1 MMRFSGKVVVV
12 TGGASGIGLATA
24 RRFASEQAKVIIADR
39 DIAKAEEAAQQ
50 LRAEGAANVLASTC
64 DVSMEAQVQATVDV
78 AVKQFGRLD
87 VVVNNAGLMTFRALG
102 SLTRDDWQRVLDV
115 DLLGAFYFIKYGFAV
130 MKPGSAVV
138 NVASIHAIQTSPL
151 DAPYAAA
158 KAALLSLTRSAAIE
172 GGGRGIRVNAILP
185 GAIDTPML
193 WDNPNVAS
201 GAEQIDPGFVGKPR
215 DVAAAIAFLASDDA
229 AFVQGTTLVV
239 DGGRLARL

>member
-1 MMRFSGKVVVV
+1 MRFSGKVVIV

-24 RRFASEQAKVIIADR
+24 QRFASEQAKVVIADR
-39 DIAKAEEAAQQ
+39 DGQAAATAAQQ
-50 LRAEGAANVLASTC
+50 LLTEGASGALASAC
-64 DVSMEAQVQATVDV
+64 DVAVEAQVKASID
-78 AVKQFGRLD
+78 AAIDHFGRLD
-87 VVVNNAGLMTFRALG
+87 VIVNNAGLMTFHPLG
-102 SLTRDDWQRVLDV
+102 VLTQEDWRRVLDV
-115 DLLGAFYFIKYGFAV
+115 DLLGAFYFIKHGFAV

-172 GGGRGIRVNAILP
+172 GANKQIRVNAVLP

-193 WDNPNVAS
+193 WNNPNIRS
-201 GAEQIDPGFVGKPR
+201 GQESIDPKDVGKPEH
-215 DVAAAIAFLASDDA
+215 VAAAVAFLASDDA
-229 AFVQGTTLVV
+229 AFIQGTTLIV

>member
-1 MMRFSGKVVVV
+1 VRFSGKTVIV

-24 RRFASEQAKVIIADR
+24 RRFVAEQANVVIADR
-39 DIAKAEEAAQQ
+39 DSAQAEAAAQQ
-50 LRAEGAANVLASTC
+50 LRTDGIGGVMVSVC
-64 DVSMEAQVQATVDV
+64 DVSMEAHVKATVD
-78 AVKQFGRLD
+78 ASMAQFGRLD
-87 VVVNNAGLMTFRALG
+87 VVVNNAGLMTFHPLGAL
-102 SLTRDDWQRVLDV
+102 THDDWRRVLDV

-130 MKPGSAVV
+130 MKAGSAVV

-172 GGGRGIRVNAILP
+172 GKGHGIRVNAILP

-193 WDNPNVAS
+193 WNNPNVKS
-201 GAEQIDPGFVGKPR
+201 GVEQVDPSFVGKPQ
-215 DVAAAIAFLASDDA
+215 DIAAAIAFLASDDA

>member
-1 MMRFSGKVVVV
+1 MRFSGKVVVV

-24 RRFASEQAKVIIADR
+24 RRFASEQANVVIADR
-39 DIAKAEEAAQQ
+39 DSAKAEAAAQR
-50 LRAEGAANVLASTC
+50 LRAEGAAGVLASAC
-64 DVSMEAQVQATVDV
+64 DVSMEAQVQATVDA
-78 AVKQFGRLD
+78 AVRQFGRLD

-115 DLLGAFYFIKYGFAV
+115 DLLGAFYFIKCGFAV

-158 KAALLSLTRSAAIE
+158 KAGLLSLTRSAAIE
-172 GGGRGIRVNAILP
+172 GKGRGIRVNAILP

-193 WDNPNVAS
+193 WDNPNVKS
-201 GAEQIDPGFVGKPR
+201 GAEQIDPGYVGKPQ

>member
-1 MMRFSGKVVVV
+1 MRFSEKVVIV

-24 RRFASEQAKVIIADR
+24 QRFASERGHVVIADR
-39 DIAKAEEAAQQ
+39 DGQRAATAAQQ
-50 LRAEGAANVLASTC
+50 LRRTGTSGVLASTC
-64 DVSMEAQVQATVDV
+64 DVSVEAQVKAAID
-78 AVKQFGRLD
+78 AAIAHFGRLD
-87 VVVNNAGLMTFRALG
+87 VVVNNAGLMTFHPMGR
-102 SLTRDDWQRVLDV
+102 LTQEDWRRVLDV
-115 DLLGAFYFIKYGFAV
+115 DLLGAFYFIKHSFAV

-172 GGGRGIRVNAILP
+172 GANKQIRVNAVLP

-193 WDNPNVAS
+193 WDNPNVQS
-201 GAEQIDPGFVGKPR
+201 GAENIDPKDVGKPEH
-215 DVAAAIAFLASDDA
+215 VAAAIAFLASDDA
-229 AFVQGTTLVV
+229 AFIQGTTLIV